1 MKSSSYVQ
9 IFVALA
15 PTSRPRIDSF
25 SSTTAWNTAQTF
37 VHRIARMH
45 SFMAKINRLK
55 FSQRNNTQGS
65 YMFCNWLNKLNLKFH
80 KVWTFSTVC
89 VFSYKSHIRPGH
101 ARFRRIVVGE
111 KKSSKKY
118 ASEGLGMGLLIQLPS
133 WMAPLNTITTIHQN
147 KFRQKKD

>member
-25 SSTTAWNTAQTF
+25 YSTTAWKFNAAQTF
-37 VHRIARMH
+37 VHRIARMQ
-45 SFMAKINRLK
+45 SSMAKINRLK

-65 YMFCNWLNKLNLKFH
+65 FMFCNWPNKLNLKFQE
-80 KVWTFSTVC
+80 VWTFSTVC
-89 VFSYKSHIRPGH
+89 VFSHKSHIRPGH

-118 ASEGLGMGLLIQLPS
+118 ASGGLGMGLLTQLPS
-133 WMAPLNTITTIHQN
+133 WMAPLNTITTIL
-147 KFRQKKD
+147 